1 MNSIRFGRLGFIL
14 AAAGSAVGL
23 GNIWKFPY
31 MTGENGGGAFV
42 LVYLLTITFIGL
54 SLFLAETIM
63 GRLSRNDTVS
73 AFETLSTQ
81 GSKLWKFAG
90 FIIFTGVLILAFY
103 TVVIGWIIKYIV
115 LSLNTLPTSVQEAGG
130 MFGSLVTTDT
140 WGQVFYFTLAFAI
153 TFFIVS
159 RGVKAGIERVNL
171 IMMPLLILI
180 LLVLF
185 AYAMSLSGFSQAFA
199 FLFMPDVSKL
209 TSSSIL
215 AAVGH
220 AFFTLSLGMGSIM
233 TYGASLPEK
242 ENLFSSSVMVA
253 FIDTAVALVAGMVI
267 FTFIFHFGAQ
277 PAQGPGLVFVSLP
290 ALLSSF
296 GIVGNLI
303 SVSFFI
309 ALAFAGITSAISIVE
324 PVVMYMMNRFG
335 TSRLKALT
343 LLGSITYVM
352 GLLALVS
359 NIENLKQS
367 VTFFGKGF
375 FDILDFMSSSIML
388 PLGGMLIAIFV
399 GFFMEKKAL
408 QELLL
413 PYMSEKIFSTW
424 YFSIRFITPLGVLS
438 VMINKLFF

>member
-1 MNSIRFGRLGFIL
+1 MNNIRFGRLGFIL

-63 GRLSRNDTVS
+63 GRLSRGDTVS
-73 AFETLSTQ
+73 AFENLSTRA
-81 GSKLWKFAG
+81 GHLWKFAG
-90 FIIFTGVLILAFY
+90 FIIFTGVIILAFY

-115 LSLNTLPTSVQEAGG
+115 LSFGALPSSVQDAGG
-130 MFGSLVTTDT
+130 LFGSMVTTDT
-140 WGQVFYFTLAFAI
+140 NGQIFYFTLAFAI
-153 TFFIVS
+153 TFWIVS
-159 RGVKAGIERVNL
+159 RGIKAGIEKMNVVL
-171 IMMPLLILI
+171 MPLLIII
-180 LLVLF
+180 LLVLL
-185 AYAMSLSGFSQAFA
+185 AYAMSLDGFGQAFS
-199 FLFMPDVSKL
+199 FLFMPDFSKL
-209 TSSSIL
+209 HSSSIL

-242 ENLFSSSVMVA
+242 ENIVSSSMMVA
-253 FIDTAVALVAGMVI
+253 FIDTAIALVAGMVI

-290 ALLSSF
+290 ALLSSL
-296 GIVGNLI
+296 GVIGNAI
-303 SVSFFI
+303 AVSFFI

-335 TSRLKALT
+335 FSRQKSLF
-343 LLGSITYVM
+343 LLGCVTYIM
-352 GLLALVS
+352 GLLALIS
-359 NIENLKQS
+359 NIETLKHF

-388 PLGGMLIAIFV
+388 PLGGMMIAIFV
-399 GFFMEKKAL
+399 GFFIDKNRLET
-408 QELLL
+408 LLL
-413 PYMSEKIFSTW
+413 PFMRKRVFAIW